1 MKIALN
7 TPEKL
12 ILDDRP
18 WILGGCLVVLILVFA
33 GFGLNALLAGR
44 MGGLLGLVGA
54 ALWAV
59 ALVVFVRRTTISL
72 DRQMG
77 QMTRE
82 VSSLRAKSGQNWP
95 LEDIRRAELDSR
107 LSRDSSGAGR
117 SRYTQ
122 MHRVVVQWN
131 DGRAPLPL
139 TEVYTSGPNPAVAVD
154 TLNRWLDVTA

>member
-1 MKIALN
+1 MKIARN

-12 ILDDRP
+12 KLDDRP

-72 DRQMG
+72 DRQTG

-95 LEDIRRAELDSR
+95 LADIRRGKPPLARPALALRRPNFCR
-107 LSRDSSGAGR
+107 LRIGPRAQVAARAG
-117 SRYTQ
+117 
-122 MHRVVVQWN
+122 VVSA
-131 DGRAPLPL
+131 DAC
-139 TEVYTSGPNPAVAVD
+139 Y
-154 TLNRWLDVTA
+154 